1 MVGDLRAADLASVPS
16 GDSLALALDAG
27 GANTPL
33 LPTYQRL
40 TPEDR
45 WDAAR
50 GYGWVAD
57 APGFRDRG
65 FPDALRR
72 DFTLGREPGDYVL
85 RVDVPAGRH
94 TAYALT
100 GDARF
105 GSGRAQI
112 SVDGVP
118 AASSGEGTIPT
129 GQFRWIQF
137 ELDGG
142 SSGRTV
148 DLGLT
153 GSLRD
158 GFWLLDALLIDR

>member
-1 MVGDLRAADLASVPS
+1 MPRGATAGWPTPRASATGASLMRCDETLRSVAS
-16 GDSLALALDAG
+16 
-27 GANTPL
+27 
-33 LPTYQRL
+33 
-40 TPEDR
+40 
-45 WDAAR
+45 
-50 GYGWVAD
+50 
-57 APGFRDRG
+57 
-65 FPDALRR
+65 
-72 DFTLGREPGDYVL
+72 RETMCCGL
-85 RVDVPAGRH
+85 NVPAGRH

-118 AASSGEGTIPT
+118 VASSGEVTIPT